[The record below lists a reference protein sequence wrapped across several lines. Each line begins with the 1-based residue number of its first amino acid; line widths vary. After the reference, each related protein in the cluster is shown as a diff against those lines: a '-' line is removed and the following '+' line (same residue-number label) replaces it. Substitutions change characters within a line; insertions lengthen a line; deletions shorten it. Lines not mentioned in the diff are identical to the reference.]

1 MAAQAARRR
10 GAAGRHEALLL
21 PHPPV
26 RGASSGPPGRGR
38 VRPGPGPRHELRRPR
53 GRARPARAELPLRPP
68 GQRRRT
74 TSRRT
79 GRSARPSGA
88 STTCC
93 PRSCPSPSR
102 ACRPTAITTTSR
114 SATTT
119 ATTSST
125 TRTGPRSSPA
135 SPQLPRRPAR
145 PLPRAH
151 VRRQPDGELVLPHVG
166 HRLLGADLQE
176 LGLAEPHHHRARRE
190 RRALRVPRGGLLQQ
204 PVPDGRG
211 AAASGAGRH
220 PQRERP
226 GRPAERQHLRA
237 ARGGRGHR
245 EGAGLARRRA
255 RGARRRRGRA
265 ERDARPAL
273 QGVRPLQARR
283 VGALPGGRHRL
294 GARRVPGGPARRCV
308 ASPDSSTRTARRP
321 SATTCPACSSR

>member
-26 RGASSGPPGRGR
+26 RGASSGPPRRGR

-68 GQRRRT
+68 GQDGGQHHDVPADLRGGRAQARPAAHVHAQALHGRVGQRPSPPLHALRRR
-74 TSRRT
+74 RQQRLPRPGRARAALRHRT
-79 GRSARPSGA
+79 
-88 STTCC
+88 
-93 PRSCPSPSR
+93 
-102 ACRPTAITTTSR
+102 
-114 SATTT
+114 
-119 ATTSST
+119 
-125 TRTGPRSSPA
+125 
-135 SPQLPRRPAR
+135 QLPRRPAR

-151 VRRQPDGELVLPHVG
+151 VRRQPDGQLVLPHVG

-176 LGLAEPHHHRARRE
+176 LGLAEPHHHGARRE
-190 RRALRVPRGGLLQQ
+190 RRALRVPRRGLLQQ

-220 PQRERP
+220 PQRERS

-283 VGALPGGRHRL
+283 VGALPGRRHRL
-294 GARRVPGGPARRCV
+294 GARRVPGGRLL
-308 ASPDSSTRTARRP
+308 ASEP
-321 SATTCPACSSR
+321 